1 MLCHVII
8 CNSDSWCGPFKRVM
22 LFSFVSPCY
31 CCGQIPEIWE
41 LDHPV
46 GGLLVTHMNVKFIWV
61 VCVWFEILWKVL
73 TPLDDWNAILFHASS
88 SSSYRSVTFFF
99 FRDVIDKPL
108 WLIGSPWLNSLL
120 WKSRLGRLLGT
131 TLAYRG
137 QLIWFCLT
145 TTEVPGSSPG
155 PSIYFFLIFS
165 NL

>member
-8 CNSDSWCGPFKRVM
+8 CNSNSWCGPFKRVM

-88 SSSYRSVTFFF
+88 SSSYRSVTFFSF
-99 FRDVIDKPL
+99 GMSLTNHCD
-108 WLIGSPWLNSLL
+108 WLGAHDSTAFCGKVGLVGGYVPPWHIGANS
-120 WKSRLGRLLGT
+120 SG
-131 TLAYRG
+131 
-137 QLIWFCLT
+137 FCWQQA
-145 TTEVPGSSPG
+145 
-155 PSIYFFLIFS
+155 
-165 NL
+165 

>member
-46 GGLLVTHMNVKFIWV
+46 GGYWLHTWMWNSYE
-61 VCVWFEILWKVL
+61 WFEILWKVL

-88 SSSYRSVTFFF
+88 SSSYRSVTFFSF
-99 FRDVIDKPL
+99 GMSLTNHCD
-108 WLIGSPWLNSLL
+108 WLEAHDSTAFCGKKVLRRAWCVAVSK
-120 WKSRLGRLLGT
+120 KSQNGRKRNRQVT
-131 TLAYRG
+131 P
-137 QLIWFCLT
+137 II
-145 TTEVPGSSPG
+145 E
-155 PSIYFFLIFS
+155 
-165 NL
+165 